1 MPANAKVIDDR
12 QVRVKHTA
20 SKKRPENQENTLR
33 DTDNPDRT
41 GKSTMKSFS
50 PLSAIRHAGQ
60 LLRAAMLALAA
71 AFLFGGTAAASNRV
85 ALVIGNSN
93 YQHAGQLANPANDA
107 SDMAQALS
115 ELGFKVVTGVDLDNR
130 GMRDKIREF
139 AAELRGADVAML
151 FYAGHAV
158 QVNGRNYLA
167 PVDTKLEFESDVDFE
182 TIPLEFIQR
191 QMEREVDTILL
202 FLDAC
207 RDNPIT
213 RSLKVAS
220 RSGGAGKGL
229 AEEKLAAAGTFIAF
243 STDPGNVALDGKGRN
258 SPFAQALVENI
269 KRPGVEISTMM
280 TDVRVQV
287 RTETNEQQTPWV
299 NSSLL
304 GHFYFNPAP
313 AAAAAGSQQVASTG
327 AAPAPQTIVSEG
339 AKVEQARVAA
349 LAWESVKD
357 SNNVEALEYF
367 LASYGDTF
375 YAGLAQMR
383 IQELK
388 GKQGTATAEA
398 QKPTDPAT
406 ATAGTAA
413 ADPATAVVAA
423 EAKPEGDTK
432 VASLDTQEQTRSAEP
447 IADPREVALGIQKEL
462 ARLGCPVGKPD
473 GLWGAKS
480 QRALESLAGSAKL
493 QLASVTPAP
502 ELLDQLRQHQ
512 GPGCPVTCSAREVF
526 KNGQC
531 VAKVC
536 PAGQLLSRKGTC
548 FTPKVREAVVERQR
562 TIRQQQ
568 PIDQGQVV
576 IQQQP
581 QQPVIV
587 HQQPPV
593 IVEQPRGPS
602 GLEIGVGIGLACI
615 VVGC

>member
-1 MPANAKVIDDR
+1 MRQKRQNNGAAPAG
-12 QVRVKHTA
+12 
-20 SKKRPENQENTLR
+20 
-33 DTDNPDRT
+33 PDRT
-41 GKSTMKSFS
+41 GKSTMNSFS
-50 PLSAIRHAGQ
+50 PILAARHAGQ
-60 LLRAAMLALAA
+60 LLMAAMLALVT
-71 AFLFGGTAAASNRV
+71 AFLSGGSASASSRV

-107 SDMAQALS
+107 ADMAQALG
-115 ELGFKVVTGVDLDNR
+115 ELGFKVVTGIDLDNR

-213 RSLKVAS
+213 RSLKTVS

-258 SPFAQALVENI
+258 SPFAKALVENI

-313 AAAAAGSQQVASTG
+313 AAATAGSQQVASADPV
-327 AAPAPQTIVSEG
+327 AAPPATVSES

-357 SNNVEALEYF
+357 SDNVEALEYF

-388 GKQGTATAEA
+388 AKQGTATAEV
-398 QKPTDPAT
+398 QKP
-406 ATAGTAA
+406 
-413 ADPATAVVAA
+413 ADPATGPSGSASADPTAAVVTA
-423 EAKPEGDTK
+423 EAKPEAETQ
-432 VASLDTQEQTRSAEP
+432 VASLEAPQEQTRSAEP
-447 IADPREVALGIQKEL
+447 IADPRELALGIQKEL
-462 ARLGCPVGKPD
+462 SRLGCPVGKPD
-473 GLWGAKS
+473 GVWGARS
-480 QRALESLAGSAKL
+480 QRALETLAGSAKL

-531 VAKVC
+531 IAKVC
-536 PAGQLLSRKGTC
+536 PAGQLLSRKGNC
-548 FTPKVREAVVERQR
+548 FTPKVREATVERQR
-562 TIRQQQ
+562 TIRQQ
-568 PIDQGQVV
+568 PVDQGQVV
-576 IQQQP
+576 IQRQQE
-581 QQPVIV
+581 PVIV
-587 HQQPPV
+587 QQQPPV
-593 IVEQPRGPS
+593 VVQQPRGPS